1 MPVDLYRDINN
12 VDNFIAHDR
21 KHRMSPANANTLGV
35 ILMNLGTPAAP
46 TSQAV
51 REFLAEFLGDRRVVE
66 IPRLAWW
73 PILYGIILPFR
84 SPRVAKLYQ
93 EIWLPE
99 GSPLKVITEQ
109 QVAALQARFSAADVR
124 VTCAMTYGSPKLE
137 QRVAELEAA
146 GIEKI
151 LVLPLYP
158 QYSATTTGAVYDQ
171 YAQLI
176 TRQRNVS
183 DIRIHK
189 SYFAREEYIQALAE
203 SIRAHWQQHE
213 PAEKLLF
220 SFHSIPKRCVD
231 LGDPYEK
238 HCRETAE
245 RVAAALQLRESR
257 WAVSFQSRLGKAE
270 WLKPYTDV
278 QLKEWGKAGLGSV
291 EVICPAFAA
300 DCLETTEE
308 IDQQNRELFL
318 HSGGKRFEYIPC
330 LNVSVEHINLLE
342 NIVKDYCM

>member
-1 MPVDLYRDINN
+1 MT
-12 VDNFIAHDR
+12 
-21 KHRMSPANANTLGV
+21 PAKADTLGV
-35 ILMNLGTPAAP
+35 ILMNLGTPTAP
-46 TSQAV
+46 TTQAV

-84 SPRVAKLYQ
+84 SPRVAKLYH
-93 EIWLPE
+93 EIWLPD

-109 QVAALQARFSAADVR
+109 QVAALQARFSATQVR
-124 VTCAMTYGSPKLE
+124 VTYAMTYGAPKLE
-137 QRVAELEAA
+137 QRVAELEAE

-158 QYSATTTGAVYDQ
+158 QYSATTTGAIYDQ
-171 YAQLI
+171 YARMI
-176 TRQRNVS
+176 ARQRNIS
-183 DIRIHK
+183 DVRIHK
-189 SYFAREEYIQALAE
+189 SYYAREEYIQALAT
-203 SIRAHWQQHE
+203 SVRTHWQQHE

-220 SFHSIPKRCVD
+220 SFHGIPKRCVD
-231 LGDPYEK
+231 LGDPYEQ

-245 RVAAALQLRESR
+245 RVAAALHLNDSR
-257 WAVSFQSRLGKAE
+257 WAISFQSRLGKAE

-278 QLKEWGKAGLGSV
+278 QLQIWAEAGLGSV

-308 IDQQNRELFL
+308 IDQQNRALFL
-318 HSGGKRFEYIPC
+318 QHGGQRFEYISC
-330 LNVSVEHINLLE
+330 LNAGVEHINLLE
-342 NIVKDYCM
+342 NIVKDYCR